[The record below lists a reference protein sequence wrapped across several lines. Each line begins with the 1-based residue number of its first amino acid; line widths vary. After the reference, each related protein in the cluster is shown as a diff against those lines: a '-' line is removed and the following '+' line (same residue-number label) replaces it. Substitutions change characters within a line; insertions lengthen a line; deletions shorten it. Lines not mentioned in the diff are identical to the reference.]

1 MCELWRCII
10 CESAGAS
17 SSKWNVSSKTSVKSN
32 LHFYALLKSLRV
44 ALLQCVRLARN
55 DRHHFP
61 LAVSL
66 LQASPDVDE
75 EGFSLRPGDE
85 GDDILLVGRR
95 SSTLRSLRQQKLLIC
110 LAL

>member
-17 SSKWNVSSKTSVKSN
+17 STKWNVSSKTSVKSN

-44 ALLQCVRLARN
+44 ARN

-85 GDDILLVGRR
+85 GDDILLVRRR
-95 SSTLRSLRQQKLLIC
+95 SSTLRSLCQQKLLIC